1 MEANRR
7 WQQKYDLLK
16 EEHMREKLLLEKENQ
31 ALKMEVS
38 RLKELTSR
46 GNGNVDQLIIKVQVL
61 QVYTISFPEP
71 AILGKETKALG

>member
-7 WQQKYDLLK
+7 WEQKYDLLK
-16 EEHMREKLLLEKENQ
+16 AEHMREKLELEKENQ
-31 ALKMEVS
+31 ALKVEVS

-61 QVYTISFPEP
+61 QVYRKTHYFLGFSSFTP
-71 AILGKETKALG
+71 